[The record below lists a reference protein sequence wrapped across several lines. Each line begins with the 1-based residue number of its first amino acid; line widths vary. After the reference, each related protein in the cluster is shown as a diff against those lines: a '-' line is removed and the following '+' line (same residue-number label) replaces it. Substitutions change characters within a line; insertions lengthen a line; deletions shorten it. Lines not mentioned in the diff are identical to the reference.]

1 MAEVMIAVGEQLRE
15 REGWGDRWLGWIFA
29 GPNYCLY
36 ATVQ

>member
-15 REGWGDRWLGWIFA
+15 REGWGDRWLGWI
-29 GPNYCLY
+29 YCLY